1 MLPAPLRQ
9 LILPVMRIVRFL
21 SNKSVFTGS
30 MIDDKNARL
39 IKGDI
44 TGAFTVTNES
54 VRIDQLLAPI
64 VPTDILCI
72 GLNYHAHA
80 KETNSEVPAN
90 PMLFIKSSNALHD
103 PGLPI
108 VLPKLSPQVDY
119 EGELVIVMGRNC
131 KNVSKEAALDYVLGY
146 TIGNDVSARD
156 WQKEKPLNGGQF
168 ARGKSFDTFAPIGP
182 WITTKDEV
190 RDPNALALKTVIN
203 GETLQESTTR
213 DMIFDVPTI
222 IASLSSTMTIR
233 AGSVIFTGTPQG
245 VGVARK
251 PQRFL
256 RAGDS
261 VSITIE
267 KLGTLTN
274 PVVSE

>member
-1 MLPAPLRQ
+1 
-9 LILPVMRIVRFL
+9 MRIARFL
-21 SNKSVFTGS
+21 SNNSVFTGAL
-30 MIDDKNARL
+30 IDEKNARL
-39 IKGDI
+39 IKGEL
-44 TGAFTVTNES
+44 TGTFSVTNES
-54 VRIDQLLAPI
+54 VRVDQLLAPI

-103 PGLPI
+103 PNAPI

-119 EGELVIVMGRNC
+119 EGELVIVMGKRC
-131 KNVSKEAALDYVLGY
+131 KHVSKEKALDYVLGY

-156 WQKEKPLNGGQF
+156 WQKEKHLNGGQF

-190 RDPNALALKTVIN
+190 PNPNVLALKTVIN
-203 GETLQESTTR
+203 GETLQESSTA
-213 DMIFDVPTI
+213 DMIFDVATI
-222 IASLSSTMTIR
+222 ISSLSSTMTLR
-233 AGSVIFTGTPQG
+233 AGAIIYTGTPQG

-256 RAGDS
+256 KAGDS
-261 VSITIE
+261 VAISIE

-274 PVVSE
+274 SVVNE